1 MSALRQL
8 RGLVLGDTWT
18 IPAGVAA
25 VVGAG
30 AALHALLPDF
40 WHDAG
45 GPLLLVGVAGVLV
58 AAVGRR
64 KES

>member
-1 MSALRQL
+1 MSVL
-8 RGLVLGDTWT
+8 RGLRSLVLGDTWT
-18 IPAGVAA
+18 VPLGVAA

-40 WHDAG
+40 WRDAG

-58 AAVGRR
+58 AAVGRK